1 MSRGALAVVDSWLD
15 AMNRADAQRVQQLSA
30 EDVEIEG
37 PRGIVRGRSI
47 LADWLARA
55 GFSARSRRWFCGEDG
70 RVVVE
75 QDARW
80 VDVETGADQGR
91 AVVASQFEVRDG
103 RVVRYARH
111 DNLDHALA
119 VAGLSF
125 GDEVSDGAEKDS
137 LPRS

>member
-1 MSRGALAVVDSWLD
+1 MTSRGALEVVDSWLD
-15 AMNRADAQRVQQLSA
+15 AVNRADAERVQQLSA

-37 PRGIVRGRSI
+37 PRGIVRGQTV

-55 GFSARSRRWFCGEDG
+55 GFSAQSRRWFCGEDG
-70 RVVVE
+70 GVVVE

-80 VDVETGADQGR
+80 VDVATGAEHGQ

-111 DNLDHALA
+111 DDLDDALT
-119 VAGLSF
+119 VAGLTF
-125 GDEVSDGAEKDS
+125 DDEVSDRADS
-137 LPRS
+137 GLVRN